1 MRAAQR
7 AGAER
12 MIVGLPDGFATR
24 LGGEGAVRLSMGQRQ
39 RIALARAVFGE
50 PRLVVLD
57 EPAAFLDA
65 EGEAA
70 VARLVGDLA
79 RAGVAVLLVSHREAL
94 LAQAGRVLTIRDGTL
109 VPARAPQRL
118 LAAPAAW
125 RLLAPVPMLAHSAA
139 PARPAARAAGAL
151 VRA

>member
-1 MRAAQR
+1 
-7 AGAER
+7 

-24 LGGEGAVRLSMGQRQ
+24 LGGGLRLSMGQRQ
-39 RIALARAVFGE
+39 RIALARAVYGS

-70 VARLVGDLA
+70 VARLVGALA
-79 RAGVAVLLVSHREAL
+79 SSGASVLLVSHREAL
-94 LAQAGRVLTIRDGTL
+94 LALAGRVLTLRDGAL
-109 VPARAPQRL
+109 VPASGPPR
-118 LAAPAAW
+118 
-125 RLLAPVPMLAHSAA
+125 RLLAP
-139 PARPAARAAGAL
+139 PAPAARRLPAPAAPPRAL